1 MSVKMCENCLFYYSE
16 KSLPKGQ
23 GACRRYPP
31 IAHPFMAQGIGG
43 PQLAYQ
49 VTFPMVQN
57 EWLCGEYQPGP
68 VKPQIVRD
76 PDSPPPITHSF

>member
-1 MSVKMCENCLFYYSE
+1 MVSKICTSCLFYYSD
-16 KSLPKGQ
+16 KNIPKDQ

-31 IAHPFMAQGIGG
+31 TAHPFMAQSMGG

-57 EWLCGEYQPGP
+57 GWSCGEHQPGP
-68 VKPQIVRD
+68 PKPQLVTE
-76 PDSPPPITHSF
+76 PKSP